1 MTHEKEELKLK
12 KSILSILII
21 AITIMFFHPL
31 YAGIRCK
38 NDLISI
44 GDAPSEVR
52 IKLSKCGKVLDKEVV
67 RKETT
72 IENDDNRTVDK
83 IKKEKL
89 IEIWYIRVEECG
101 SMYCYPL
108 SFEEGR
114 LKNIGRWSRCD

>member
-1 MTHEKEELKLK
+1 MK
-12 KSILSILII
+12 KSILTILTAFMTII
-21 AITIMFFHPL
+21 LVHPL

-44 GDAPSEVR
+44 GDTPSEVR

-67 RKETT
+67 SKETT
-72 IENDDNRTVDK
+72 IEVDDSKAVDK

-89 IEIWYIRVEECG
+89 IEIWYVRVEERG

-114 LKNIGRWSRCD
+114 LVEIGRWSRCD